1 VSPLVHSVDSFSL
14 SLSLSLSIT
23 IALDFYFD
31 VARKVA
37 TTISLMSEVV
47 GCFYLNGGN
56 ERVAEITP

>member
-1 VSPLVHSVDSFSL
+1 
-14 SLSLSLSIT
+14 
-23 IALDFYFD
+23 

-56 ERVAEITP
+56 DRVSEIIKF